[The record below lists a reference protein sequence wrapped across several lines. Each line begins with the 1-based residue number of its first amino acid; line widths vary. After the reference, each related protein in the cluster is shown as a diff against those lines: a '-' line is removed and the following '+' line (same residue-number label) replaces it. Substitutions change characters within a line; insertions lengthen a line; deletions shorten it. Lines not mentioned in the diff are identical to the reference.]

1 MAETPIEWYRRMKAE
16 AAPFEA
22 AEKQFL
28 SAAPGDDGDAAIAAC
43 RVLEPTAR
51 AFGGWL
57 DANPCPDPEVS
68 THFRI
73 IVSDYAEIARRML
86 AFASDPGSSG
96 EAALVARVEHFMG
109 EIKVNEAAI
118 SKWVEPLA
126 P

>member
-1 MAETPIEWYRRMKAE
+1 
-16 AAPFEA
+16 
-22 AEKQFL
+22 
-28 SAAPGDDGDAAIAAC
+28 
-43 RVLEPTAR
+43 
-51 AFGGWL
+51 
-57 DANPCPDPEVS
+57 
-68 THFRI
+68 
-73 IVSDYAEIARRML
+73 ML